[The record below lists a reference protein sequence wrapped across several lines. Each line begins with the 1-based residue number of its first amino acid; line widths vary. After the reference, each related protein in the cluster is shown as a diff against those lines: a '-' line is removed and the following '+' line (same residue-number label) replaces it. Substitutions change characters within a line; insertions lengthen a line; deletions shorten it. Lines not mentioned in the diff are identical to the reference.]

1 MTPLEQ
7 MQWAEHSQREQE
19 ADNNAT
25 ADSAANLMGYL
36 WLIAAVLIIGGFI
49 LKFIWQ
55 SLQSTAQA
63 WHDFFI
69 SVGAF
74 LGLF

>member
-49 LKFIWQ
+49 LKFI
-55 SLQSTAQA
+55 
-63 WHDFFI
+63 
-69 SVGAF
+69 
-74 LGLF
+74 